1 MIAATLSVFTTPW
14 NLFSNPEV
22 IHYTI
27 DILAC
32 AIGPL
37 YGILLVDYYV
47 IKKEQIVVED
57 LYSMSPNG
65 RYWYQGGVNL
75 KAVYGADS
83 GVSDRVY
90 FYHGASLQRRPR
102 FLAFYWRRP
111 CRFFLFLACQKHRF
125 GGCSRTNDL
134 SQCTKSVTWCTNA
147 SSRL

>member
-1 MIAATLSVFTTPW
+1 M
-14 NLFSNPEV
+14 

-57 LYSMSPNG
+57 LYRMSPNG

-75 KAVYGADS
+75 KAVYALIPASVIGFTFTSCPLSMWRKISRCLLGRALS
-83 GVSDRVY
+83 ALFY
-90 FYHGASLQRRPR
+90 FA
-102 FLAFYWRRP
+102 LARHTA
-111 CRFFLFLACQKHRF
+111 LAPAAAVPA
-125 GGCSRTNDL
+125 T
-134 SQCTKSVTWCTNA
+134 
-147 SSRL
+147 